1 MECLLEELKAG
12 KPPTKRKQFSRKNS
26 FNSHVETEQKELID
40 KAQGADM
47 AECETELRNKLAERQ
62 TNNKLDVKFE
72 FVNLILLNFSKSTKA
87 VNKIRNLRLYFLF
100 ILFAG
105 NLIHYVLPIQ
115 PITCTIH

>member
-1 MECLLEELKAG
+1 MECMLEELKAG

-100 ILFAG
+100 ILFAVQVIVFWYY
-105 NLIHYVLPIQ
+105 LHP
-115 PITCTIH
+115 H